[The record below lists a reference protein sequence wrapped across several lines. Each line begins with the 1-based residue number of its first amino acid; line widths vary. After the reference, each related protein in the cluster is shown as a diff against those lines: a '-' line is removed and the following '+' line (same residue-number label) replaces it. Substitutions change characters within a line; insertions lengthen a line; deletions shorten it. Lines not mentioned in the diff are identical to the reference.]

1 MGTGT
6 RILRFAQNDGDGTG
20 DTDCH
25 DQCAL
30 WSRNDRIGAERKGV
44 GMAVVYI
51 DEVFLVNAAVDWLLL
66 KTALSLTGG
75 GTRPRRLWAGAG
87 FGGLAAC
94 AACLPGLGWLGS
106 LPGAALAYSGLCLIC
121 FGWRGRAWKSWLWF
135 FCVCCGFAGLALTV
149 CSLLRIPAFTRGG
162 RIYYR
167 LSGRLLVLL
176 AAAVYGLC
184 RLLLD
189 RFARHR
195 GRELLRLELT
205 LGERTACCSA
215 LRDTGNT
222 LSDPVTGEPAL
233 VASWRAAARLLPE
246 LGLTKAQFED
256 PAGLLLRLAEA
267 RPELRTRLLPFRAV
281 GVDRGLLAA
290 LVLDRVAE
298 DGKPVPTRLAAFSPT
313 ELSDGGGYEAIVQ
326 G

>member
-1 MGTGT
+1 M
-6 RILRFAQNDGDGTG
+6 F
-20 DTDCH
+20 
-25 DQCAL
+25 
-30 WSRNDRIGAERKGV
+30 GAV
-44 GMAVVYI
+44 IYI
-51 DEVFLVNAAVDWLLL
+51 DEVFFVNGAVDYLLL
-66 KTALSLTGG
+66 RTAVDLTGSG
-75 GTRPRRLWAGAG
+75 GRPWRLWAGAG
-87 FGGLAAC
+87 FGALAAVL
-94 AACLPGLGWLGS
+94 ACVPTLSWLGK
-106 LPGAALAYSGLCLIC
+106 LPGAALSYVGLCLIC

-135 FCVCCGFAGLALTV
+135 FFVCCGFAGLALTV
-149 CSLLRIPAFTRGG
+149 CSLLRVPAFTRSGQV
-162 RIYYR
+162 YYR

-195 GRELLRLELT
+195 GRELLRLELM
-205 LGERTACCSA
+205 LGERTVCCSA

-256 PAGLLLRLAEA
+256 PAGLLLHLAEA
-267 RPELRTRLLPFRAV
+267 RPELRTRL
-281 GVDRGLLAA
+281 AA
-290 LVLDRVAE
+290 LVLDRVTE